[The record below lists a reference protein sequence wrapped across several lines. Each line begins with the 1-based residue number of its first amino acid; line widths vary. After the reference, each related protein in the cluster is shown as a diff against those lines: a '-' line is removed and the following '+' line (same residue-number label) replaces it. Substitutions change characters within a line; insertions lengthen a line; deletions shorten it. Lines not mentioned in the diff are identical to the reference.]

1 MFIVIIYT
9 KVLKLRTQIPIRKKI
24 CSLSRDLPFYLVK
37 TMTPQHSHYKNND
50 SDDVRHKLKPTSNP

>member
-24 CSLSRDLPFYLVK
+24 FSLSRDLPFYLVK
-37 TMTPQHSHYKNND
+37 TMTTQHSHYKKYD